1 MKIIHFYD
9 EKDSRSY
16 CVLRPAFVKA
26 KICSWIGDVRDAFIE
41 GLEADDELL
50 FQPLSED
57 NASAMR
63 ESLEGEQIGGE
74 AA

>member
-1 MKIIHFYD
+1 M
-9 EKDSRSY
+9 
-16 CVLRPAFVKA
+16 KA
-26 KICSWIGDVRDAFIE
+26 KICSWIGDVRDAFI
-41 GLEADDELL
+41 GSLEADDELL
-50 FQPLSED
+50 FQPLSQD